1 MKFFRKLFFS
11 FVCSYA
17 LFVTL
22 LPLVVKDIDHW
33 SNARYSCYIACGVV
47 IGVLIEM
54 LFSLGKS
61 KNEKKE
67 DVEEPFEEQEE
78 VQ

>member
-1 MKFFRKLFFS
+1 MKFFRKIFLS

-33 SNARYSCYIACGVV
+33 SNVRYSCYIACGVV

-54 LFSLGKS
+54 LISLGKS
-61 KNEKKE
+61 KDEKKE
-67 DVEEPFEEQEE
+67 DMEEPFEEQEE